1 MITVVFKSRP
11 IRSGSF
17 NSEDPLLYLSG
28 SRSYRQSVNNRTWR
42 PATDIYEIEDKII
55 VLVEIAGMTDDD
67 FTITMDRNLLYIQ
80 GTRNSQIEERQA
92 IHQMEIPFG
101 EFTVEIIFPMEL
113 DLDQVTASYTNGFL
127 MVSLPKATPKHIEL
141 NRE

>member
-11 IRSGSF
+11 IRSGKF
-17 NSEDPLLYLSG
+17 ISEDPLLYLSG
-28 SRSYRQSVNNRTWR
+28 SRSYRQNVNNRTWR

-67 FTITMDRNLLYIQ
+67 FTITMDRNLLFIQ
-80 GTRNSQIEERQA
+80 GTRNLQIEERQA

-101 EFTVEIIFPMEL
+101 EFTVEIVFPMEL
-113 DLDQVTASYTNGFL
+113 DLDQVTANYNNGFL
-127 MVSLPKATPKHIEL
+127 MVSLPKATPKNIEL
-141 NRE
+141 NRD

>member
-28 SRSYRQSVNNRTWR
+28 SRSYRQNINTRTWR

-80 GTRNSQIEERQA
+80 GIRNLQIEERLA

-101 EFTVEIIFPMEL
+101 EFTVEIVFPMEL
-113 DLDQVTASYTNGFL
+113 ELDQATASYTNGFL
-127 MVSLPKATPKHIEL
+127 MVSLPKSTPKQIEL